1 MEGYRAST
9 RQNNV
14 LRRFHYSTHAFRY
27 YFSECS
33 FFVVVL
39 ILDGAKIDIIFVTS
53 KLFGKKV
60 SKKIKTAKLLH
71 FKRSICIIFLLFTTR
86 QKRVKI

>member
-33 FFVVVL
+33 FVVVVL

-60 SKKIKTAKLLH
+60 SKKFQKDKLSCLNRL
-71 FKRSICIIFLLFTTR
+71 FCKLFLLYLASR
-86 QKRVKI
+86 KRTNK